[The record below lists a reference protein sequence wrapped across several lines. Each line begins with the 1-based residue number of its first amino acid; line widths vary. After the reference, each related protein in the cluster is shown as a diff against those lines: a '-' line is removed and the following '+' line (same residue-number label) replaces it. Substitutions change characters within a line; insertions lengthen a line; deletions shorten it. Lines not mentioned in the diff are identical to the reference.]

1 MPSDAVPKGS
11 PRAQSRVKGGEQTE
25 RTGKHVDSD
34 SGSTTSQLQG
44 LGQVTL
50 GSLGCELNENDNQ
63 TYITASE

>member
-25 RTGKHVDSD
+25 RTGEHVDSN
-34 SGSTTSQLQG
+34 SGLTTSQLQD
-44 LGQVTL
+44 LGQVAL
-50 GSLGCELNENDNQ
+50 GFLGCELNENDNR

>member
-34 SGSTTSQLQG
+34 SGSTTTQLQG
-44 LGQVTL
+44 LGQVIHP
-50 GSLGCELNENDNQ
+50 SMPHR
-63 TYITASE
+63 